1 MTVSTARRASVELT
15 AVGARLREEYSDMP
29 GGSVLRC
36 LSRAVR
42 RLRLVGCPVDR
53 LPEAAEELART
64 MLEDRHQPRLPG
76 QPRVPMPRHSH

>member
-1 MTVSTARRASVELT
+1 MVSTARRTSVELT
-15 AVGARLREEYSDMP
+15 AVGDRLRAENPDIP

-53 LPEAAEELART
+53 LPDAAEELARE
-64 MLEDRHQPRLPG
+64 MLADRHQPRLPG
-76 QPRVPMPRHSH
+76 QPRVPMPRY